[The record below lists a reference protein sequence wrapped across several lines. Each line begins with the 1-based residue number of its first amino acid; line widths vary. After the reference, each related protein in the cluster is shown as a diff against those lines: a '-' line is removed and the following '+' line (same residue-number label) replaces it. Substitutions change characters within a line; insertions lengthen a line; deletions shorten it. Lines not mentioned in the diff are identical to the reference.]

1 MPAVQVTG
9 FALLLTKWL
18 GAIKAAISLQTPH
31 EHNVKGA

>member
-1 MPAVQVTG
+1 MPAVQVAE
-9 FALLLTKWL
+9 FALPPTKWL